1 MFQGN
6 DQKLWLKTRTVN
18 PLQCNP
24 QSNGIIERV
33 HQVLG
38 DALHTFELEE
48 QDLDETDP
56 WTPFL
61 AATAFAM
68 RSTCHATLGATP
80 AQLVFQR
87 DMILPTKFQADW
99 MRIQQRRQ
107 KETDRNNA
115 KENKSHIPHA
125 YKVGD
130 SVSKRRPGILPKL
143 RRKREGPFEVTA
155 VFDNG
160 TIRIR
165 CVAVSERLNIRRV
178 NPCQD

>member
-61 AATAFAM
+61 AATAFAI
-68 RSTCHATLGATP
+68 RSTCHTTLGATP

-143 RRKREGPFEVTA
+143 RRKREGPFEVIA